1 MMDGFMR
8 KTTLI
13 LISIVMFNSIK
24 GFAKPQM
31 VFECGKIYDWGTVKL
46 KDSPLKADIK
56 IYNKGE
62 DTLEIKKVK
71 PMCGC
76 TTAPLSKRVLS
87 PGDSAVLKVTLNIEQ
102 YEGVVVK
109 RINFTTNEVESEKYL
124 EIKAN
129 VYQPIK
135 LFPSRYLNFSRMFLN
150 TESSTKLVI
159 NNISKN
165 DIKVTNLIIKPEILK
180 LNLKVGDIIPKDS
193 DFVLEAKVIP
203 TELGQF
209 NCRLDISFSDPD
221 MPNVIISGWGKVD
234 PESEKNIDYSKDTDT
249 TNTKQETQ
257 PASPATVI
265 PGSEK
270 LKLPKG
276 TELKLE
282 EQPKLPVEPLVP
294 DNKANTE
301 APVNKVELKGEP
313 VEMIELGKP
322 VEMLPPL
329 EEPKKDKKKK

>member
-1 MMDGFMR
+1 MKKIVLIICFLIGGF
-8 KTTLI
+8 L
-13 LISIVMFNSIK
+13 LSN
-24 GFAKPQM
+24 AKPKM
-31 VFECGKIYDWGTVKL
+31 VFECGKLYDWGTVRL
-46 KDSPLKADIK
+46 KDSPLKAEIK
-56 IYNKGE
+56 IYNQGE

-76 TTAPLSKRVLS
+76 TTAPLSKRILS

-109 RINFTTNEVESEKYL
+109 RINFTTNETESEKYL

-150 TESSTKLVI
+150 TESITKLVI
-159 NNISKN
+159 NNISSH
-165 DIKVTNLIIKPEILK
+165 DIKVTNLIVKPEILK

-203 TELGQF
+203 VELGQF
-209 NCRLDISFSDPD
+209 NCRVELGFNDPD

-234 PESEKNIDYSKDTDT
+234 PESEKNVDYSKDTDT
-249 TNTKQETQ
+249 TATKEVQESKQ
-257 PASPATVI
+257 GSPATVI
-265 PGSEK
+265 PGSER

-282 EQPKLPVEPLVP
+282 ETPKLPVEPLVP
-294 DNKANTE
+294 DKEVKTE
-301 APVNKVELKGEP
+301 TPENKVPVKSEP
-313 VEMIELGKP
+313 VQKIELGKP
-322 VEMLPPL
+322 VEMLPPV
-329 EEPKKDKKKK
+329 EETTKDKKKK